1 MIIMNQE
8 EIKEEQEQANNR
20 YNNIREIAENFF
32 NHYFNNYWSTSLM
45 AEHYAIDESLIKE
58 LIKLGKKQVKKRSQ
72 NQDNFVDYIMKF
84 YNDIDGLNPIKNLT
98 RKEVRKAVKYYQN
111 KITKDNLDYYSWG
124 DGDSIDRERV
134 RDIILKLRSQK
145 WILII

>member
-1 MIIMNQE
+1 MIMNQQ
-8 EIKEEQEQANNR
+8 EIKERQQEAFNR
-20 YNNIREIAENFF
+20 FKSIRTLAKDFYLHWYNN
-32 NHYFNNYWSTSLM
+32 YLSTELI
-45 AEHYAIDESLIKE
+45 AEHYEITNELAQE
-58 LIKLGKKQVKKRSQ
+58 LIDMGYKINKEERSQ
-72 NQDNFVDYIMKF
+72 ENDFLDYIMKF

-145 WILII
+145 

>member
-1 MIIMNQE
+1 MMDYFGQE
-8 EIKEEQEQANNR
+8 LIDMGYKINKEERAKMLKTIPRNS
-20 YNNIREIAENFF
+20 IIGF
-32 NHYFNNYWSTSLM
+32 
-45 AEHYAIDESLIKE
+45 LI
-58 LIKLGKKQVKKRSQ
+58 
-72 NQDNFVDYIMKF
+72 
-84 YNDIDGLNPIKNLT
+84 GLNPIKNLT

-145 WILII
+145 